1 MNPLQRQVSSLFPL
15 FFISLLAI
23 LMQGCQSSSAVSDY
37 DTRKDFSA
45 ISEFQQG
52 PSKQGMKPDDL
63 TEERLGKSIEQQ
75 LVAKGFTETNNAGS
89 DQHIIVSHF
98 ITTQTKQNNSSINI
112 GLGTGRHSS
121 NSSVGV
127 GVNTSIPVSGRE
139 TVEMRVTIDF
149 HQGGKLIWRGYDS
162 FNTKG
167 NEKPEKRQQDIDKA
181 VSNILALFPPGKK

>member
-1 MNPLQRQVSSLFPL
+1 LL
-15 FFISLLAI
+15 ISLLVLLI
-23 LMQGCQSSSAVSDY
+23 QGCQSSSAVSDY
-37 DTRKDFSA
+37 DTRKDFSG

-75 LVAKGFTETNNAGS
+75 LLAKGFSETNNAGS

-112 GLGTGRHSS
+112 GLGTGRSSS

-162 FNTKG
+162 FNAKG
-167 NEKPEKRQQDIDKA
+167 NDKPEKRQQDIDKA
-181 VSNILALFPPGKK
+181 VANILAQFPPGKK